1 MEPQEF
7 VGMRSDCEDAEP
19 AADWPRLA
27 DKEIIPPAGLG
38 REGRMDE
45 EVGRR
50 GEMEKEE
57 R

>member
-1 MEPQEF
+1 MKIGRGRREQTEREGREVSCLQARGCRF
-7 VGMRSDCEDAEP
+7 ILG
-19 AADWPRLA
+19 WF
-27 DKEIIPPAGLG
+27 GLG

>member
-1 MEPQEF
+1 MKIGRGRREQTEREGREVSCCRF
-7 VGMRSDCEDAEP
+7 ILG
-19 AADWPRLA
+19 WF
-27 DKEIIPPAGLG
+27 GLG